1 MGQPH
6 LGARRRSPETPSGR
20 GEGDP
25 VGPASGDTL
34 LLFAKRPE
42 AGRVKTR
49 LCPPWS
55 HEKAAQFYTCLLED
69 TLEATAAFAKTLN
82 AQAVLCLDPL
92 DESPQALPFAVPAL
106 FSVEAQRGSGLAARM
121 ENAVGAAF
129 ERGARRVLL
138 RGSDTPMLS
147 RAHFEEALVALE
159 EHDFVL
165 SPDCGGGY
173 GLVGFSRLWPGLLDL
188 PMSTDT
194 VCADTLARAR
204 DWGLRTARIEPC
216 FDVDRWPDLSHL
228 RRASRGVTGSLCP
241 RTLAFLEAAIG

>member
-1 MGQPH
+1 M
-6 LGARRRSPETPSGR
+6 
-20 GEGDP
+20 
-25 VGPASGDTL
+25 GPASGDTL

-69 TLEATAAFAKTLN
+69 TLEATAVFAKALN

-92 DESPQALPFAVPAL
+92 VEEAQTLPFAVPAG

-121 ENAVGAAF
+121 ENAVGDAF

-138 RGSDTPMLS
+138 RGSDTPTLS
-147 RAHFEEALVALE
+147 RAHFEQALVALE

-165 SPDCGGGY
+165 SPDRDGGY

-204 DWGLRTARIEPC
+204 DWGVRTARIEPC
-216 FDVDRWPDLSHL
+216 FDVDRWLDLSHL
-228 RRASRGVTGSLCP
+228 RVVLQSDLGSLCP
-241 RTLAFLEAAIG
+241 RTRAFLETEMD